1 MGLLENTMAA
11 FTQPNPADSRKTP
24 TQAKTSGRNKYGR
37 DSSSPSERLRVSD
50 YTQKDCAPYVPLPFS
65 FLADIPR
72 LTSGNP
78 CTLLLMVLW
87 SKSAGR
93 GTKKN
98 EPRPEWTIALSTS
111 DLAQICR
118 CDIRTIEREIVGLEK
133 RGLAEIKRP
142 TKGRVEVRLLYRE
155 WEALPD
161 FKSQVVEMPPPET
174 PPEETP
180 PDDPSPTPGS
190 QRVTGKRPIRM
201 AQGAL
206 SKVFPVTTGVK
217 SLQFRRDGPRDC
229 PIDLDFSCVIQ
240 AGELLI
246 KTTVPDD
253 WRQKLDVHFSRSNE
267 SSKLQETPRHVR
279 RGEHSNHVTV
289 DHPRATELTTL
300 FDPLLGKSGAKLLSM
315 DSSALRSACEAV
327 MDCDHEYL
335 TKFAINRAS
344 SPITNPR
351 HVKLICKEAL
361 AAWKASKTP
370 GVIHRDHSERR
381 RKKTFAEGVLEDI
394 YGKLAR
400 GEKV

>member
-1 MGLLENTMAA
+1 MAA
-11 FTQPNPADSRKTP
+11 YTQPNPADSRKTP

-37 DSSSPSERLRVSD
+37 DPNSPSERMRVSD
-50 YTQKDCAPYVPLPFS
+50 YEQKDNPPFVPLPMS
-65 FLADIPR
+65 FYADMPR
-72 LTSGNP
+72 LSSGVAGFA
-78 CTLLLMVLW
+78 LVLVLW
-87 SKSAGR
+87 GKSGGR
-93 GTKKN
+93 AVKKN
-98 EPRPEWTIALSTS
+98 QPRPEWTLELPVSE
-111 DLAQICR
+111 LAQLCH
-118 CDIRTIEREIVGLEK
+118 CDERTIERELQSLEK
-133 RGLAEIKRP
+133 RGMAEVKRP
-142 TKGRVEVRLLYRE
+142 AKGKIEARLRYRE
-155 WEALPD
+155 WEAIPD
-161 FKSQVVEMPPPET
+161 YKAQVVEMPKREEEPAEPE
-174 PPEETP
+174 PEVKEEA
-180 PDDPSPTPGS
+180 TPGT

-267 SSKLQETPRHVR
+267 SSKLQEKPRHVR
-279 RGEHSNHVTV
+279 RGEDNNHVTV

-315 DSSALRSACEAV
+315 DSSALQSACEAV

-370 GVIHRDHSERR
+370 GLVHRDHSERR